1 MCKENRFQRTH
12 QVISKVL
19 LLNGIKRNYNASKE
33 ENISQAATTK
43 KETQVLFVTCINA
56 RGKCCP
62 GRWRSRGS
70 TSDIL
75 TWSYGFGDKYS
86 GIHIL
91 KANKYPLES
100 NDAKFLLY
108 INS

>member
-19 LLNGIKRNYNASKE
+19 LLNGIKRKYKASKE

-62 GRWRSRGS
+62 GRWRGRGS
-70 TSDIL
+70 TINVL
-75 TWSYGFGDKYS
+75 TWSYGLVINIYT
-86 GIHIL
+86 
-91 KANKYPLES
+91 YPEG
-100 NDAKFLLY
+100 
-108 INS
+108 